1 MRARLAVGLVV
12 FLASPAAAEETAA
25 VDKQLAEALKDMHNK
40 AADLY
45 NAGDANGCYRM
56 FQGGLITAR
65 PLLAHRPD
73 VQQLIDQGL
82 QTADRQASLAARA
95 KSLHETIEAI
105 RSKLKP
111 TIPAKPVDNPTPLP
125 PPMSVVPMSPA
136 PMSPPPTPPNSPP
149 ILGPN
154 PATIPAPTPPAG
166 PTAGTDTLWKR
177 LGEEDGVAKIAD
189 QWLMLALVSKEVNFT
204 RGDKI
209 KVTKEKEEQLKR
221 GFATYIGV
229 LVGGP
234 VVPASTRGMAEVH
247 KGMNIT
253 PAEFDAFVG
262 CLKTALE
269 MNKVTPQDVETLIQK
284 VNATKKEITG
294 G

>member
-1 MRARLAVGLVV
+1 SAV
-12 FLASPAAAEETAA
+12 AQDTTA
-25 VDKQLAEALKDMHNK
+25 VDKLLAEALKDMHNR

-56 FQGGLITAR
+56 FQGGLFTAR

-73 VQQLIDQGL
+73 LQQLIDQGL

-95 KSLHETIEAI
+95 KSLHETIEAL
-105 RSKLKP
+105 RFKLRP
-111 TIPAKPVDNPTPLP
+111 LAPAKPVDNPTPLP
-125 PPMSVVPMSPA
+125 APMSIVPMSPA
-136 PMSPPPTPPNSPP
+136 PMSPPPMPPSSPP

-154 PATIPAPTPPAG
+154 PATNPAPSAPAG
-166 PTAGTDTLWKR
+166 TATLWKR
-177 LGEEDGVAKIAD
+177 LGEEDGVAKIVD
-189 QWLMLALVSKEVNFT
+189 QWLTLALVSKEVNFT
-204 RGDKI
+204 RGDRVKI
-209 KVTKEKEEQLKR
+209 GKEKEEELKR
-221 GFATYIGV
+221 AFGTYIGV

-234 VVPASTRGMAEVH
+234 VVPASTRTMAEVH
-247 KGMNIT
+247 KGMNVT

-284 VNATKKEITG
+284 VNATKKEIIG